1 MGNCMNF
8 TSAAASP
15 KSKDRNDRERRRRMM
30 PTPIKASSDSSV
42 ATTAACPT
50 PVSLA
55 STSSPTSQASS
66 ALYDISDEAGSSPIT
81 GSGSADSLDHQRKEG
96 QQRLRDLVVTGAE
109 SGDIDW
115 KSIIALAEDLHRKEQ
130 LLLRSAS
137 STSSSSPAAARGGT
151 RRMNI
156 SRKQA
161 FFERRRKKK
170 DLARRRKM
178 ESVGSFS
185 VNLLY
190 YEADEYQSMKG
201 NSNSDKAT
209 TNASASSHDATFI
222 SNDLACDEK
231 KNELLERSGSEDEL
245 HVFEDDNSDV
255 SSLSSNKTLTRAAIR
270 HPVPTSSSTN
280 KPQFIVEGSFMA
292 ATSLFNLPKIDD
304 DDEEECSSSSSSNS
318 STASE
323 TFGRSYD
330 DDGLVTIQEDCSV
343 STWQQQWKQYSR

>member
-15 KSKDRNDRERRRRMM
+15 KSRDKHDREQRRRMM
-30 PTPIKASSDSSV
+30 TTPIKTSSDSSV
-42 ATTAACPT
+42 ATTAACQT

-55 STSSPTSQASS
+55 STTSPMSQASPG
-66 ALYDISDEAGSSPIT
+66 LYDISDEAGSSR
-81 GSGSADSLDHQRKEG
+81 SDSADSLDHQRKEG

-137 STSSSSPAAARGGT
+137 STSSSPAARGG

-190 YEADEYQSMKG
+190 YEADEYRSMKG
-201 NSNSDKAT
+201 NSNSDKSS
-209 TNASASSHDATFI
+209 TNASASSSHNEKCI
-222 SNDLACDEK
+222 SNDLAGDEK
-231 KNELLERSGSEDEL
+231 KNELLERSGSSEDEL
-245 HVFEDDNSDV
+245 DVFEDDNDV
-255 SSLSSNKTLTRAAIR
+255 SSLSSNKTLTKASIQ
-270 HPVPTSSSTN
+270 HPVPTTPLSTS

-330 DDGLVTIQEDCSV
+330 DDGLITIQEDCSV

>member
-15 KSKDRNDRERRRRMM
+15 KSRDKNDREQRRRMM
-30 PTPIKASSDSSV
+30 TTPIKSSSDSSV
-42 ATTAACPT
+42 ATTAACLT

-55 STSSPTSQASS
+55 STSSPMSQASPGH
-66 ALYDISDEAGSSPIT
+66 DISDEAGFSRSD
-81 GSGSADSLDHQRKEG
+81 SADSLDHQRKEG

-137 STSSSSPAAARGGT
+137 STSSSSPAAAIGG

-161 FFERRRKKK
+161 FFEKRRKKK

-209 TNASASSHDATFI
+209 TNASVSSSHNAKFI
-222 SNDLACDEK
+222 SNDLAGDEK
-231 KNELLERSGSEDEL
+231 KNELLERSGSSEDEL
-245 HVFEDDNSDV
+245 DVFEDDNDV

-270 HPVPTSSSTN
+270 HPVPTTPSSIS

-330 DDGLVTIQEDCSV
+330 DDGLITIQEDCSV

>member
-15 KSKDRNDRERRRRMM
+15 KSRDNNDREQRRRMM
-30 PTPIKASSDSSV
+30 TTPIKASSDSSV
-42 ATTAACPT
+42 ATTAACQT
-50 PVSLA
+50 PVSLV
-55 STSSPTSQASS
+55 STSSPMSRH
-66 ALYDISDEAGSSPIT
+66 DRSDEAGSSR
-81 GSGSADSLDHQRKEG
+81 SDSADSLDHQRKEG

-137 STSSSSPAAARGGT
+137 STSSSSPAAAAAIGG

-209 TNASASSHDATFI
+209 TNASTSSHDAKFI
-222 SNDLACDEK
+222 SNDLAGDEER
-231 KNELLERSGSEDEL
+231 NELLERSGSEDEL
-245 HVFEDDNSDV
+245 DIFEEDDT
-255 SSLSSNKTLTRAAIR
+255 SLSSNQTLTRAAIR
-270 HPVPTSSSTN
+270 HPVPTTPSSTN

-330 DDGLVTIQEDCSV
+330 DDGLITIQEDCSV